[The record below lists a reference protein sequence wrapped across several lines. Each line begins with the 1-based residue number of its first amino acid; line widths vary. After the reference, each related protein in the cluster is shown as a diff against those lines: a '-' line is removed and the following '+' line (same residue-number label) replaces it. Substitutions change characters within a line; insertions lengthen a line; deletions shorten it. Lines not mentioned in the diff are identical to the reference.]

1 MVELCQKM
9 IRVKSAPGNE
19 GAMAAL
25 VENEMRE
32 LGFDRIE
39 VDGFGNVVG
48 LFEHGDGPTLIFDAH
63 MDTVAA
69 GPEEDWQYGPYEG
82 SLADGRIYGR
92 GAMDMKG
99 PAAAM
104 LCALSEVGRGRRFQ
118 GKLVASLS
126 VMEEVI
132 EAAALKHVLKHHPA
146 DAVVICEAS
155 GCNLMRGQRGRAEI
169 VLTAHGR
176 GSHSSH
182 PQYGVDA
189 VEVMLPALAGI
200 RAMELPQHEFMGK
213 GIHALTGI
221 VSLPHPPMS
230 SVPHTCIANFDRR
243 LIIGERRDEIMQG
256 YQELLSG
263 LSLPEGA
270 SLDVDIDRETLETY
284 TGTSF
289 EVEHFFPAWLLPENN
304 QVASAGLQ
312 ALRENGLQKAEFS
325 SYGYCTNG
333 SLGEEFDELPRL
345 GFGPGNE
352 LLAHRSDEY
361 IEVAELERGY
371 LGYQAL
377 ATGLSRALR

>member
-1 MVELCQKM
+1 M
-9 IRVKSAPGNE
+9 IRAESAPGDE
-19 GAMAAL
+19 GRMAAL
-25 VENEMRE
+25 VENQMNE

-48 LFEHGDGPTLIFDAH
+48 LFEHGDGPTVVFDAH
-63 MDTVAA
+63 MDTVSA

-82 SLADGRIYGR
+82 SLKDGRIYGR

-132 EAAALKHVLKHHPA
+132 EAAALKHVLQHHPA

-176 GSHSSH
+176 SSHSSH

-189 VEVMLPALAGI
+189 VEVMMPALESIG
-200 RAMELPQHEFMGK
+200 AMELPQHEFMGR

-243 LIIGERRDEIMQG
+243 LLVNEGREKVL
-256 YQELLSG
+256 QEYRELIAG

-270 SLDVDIDRETLETY
+270 ALEVDIDKETLETY
-284 TGTSF
+284 TGRHF
-289 EVEHFFPAWLLPENN
+289 EVEHYFPAWLLPEDHP
-304 QVASAGLQ
+304 VALAGLQ
-312 ALRENGLQKAEFS
+312 ALRGNGLEKAVFG

-333 SLGEEFDELPRL
+333 SLGKEFSELPRL

-361 IEVAELERGY
+361 IEIEDLEGGY
-371 LGYQAL
+371 LGYKAL
-377 ATGLSRALR
+377 ATGLGRALS